1 MTMFDVTLSAFGGM
15 AVGPRPMERSLRY
28 HSDDDETTFSRF
40 VAHVRSASSSDPVFN
55 LINQKLSAWDYDSS
69 ATWTEGT
76 PGNSKERRERIY
88 SLLEVDREFAELL
101 HEKFPPNLHYDA
113 PIVIA
118 REHTPWY
125 DPARQA
131 RQSFYWDAYAGYLQT
146 RKDWNPDQIG
156 NLKES
161 TRLVMERLTDPES
174 ETIYP
179 VRGLVVG
186 YVQSG
191 KTANFT
197 GVVARAADA
206 GYRLIVVLAGTLN
219 ILRAQTQRRMDREL
233 IGLPFI
239 TLGED
244 PAYAV
249 DLDNF
254 INHGSLPSKRGAFD
268 WSRLTGS
275 KEDYQRLKY
284 GIESLRFRQHD
295 KNKPFNHPDN
305 LHREDARLLIVKKN
319 PSVLKKFAADLAR
332 VKKKQ
337 PLAEIPTLII
347 DDESDQASVNTHKP
361 TAKEIQKRTATN
373 SAIVSLLKQL
383 PRAQYV
389 GYTATPFANVFVDPN
404 NEEDLFPRDF
414 IISLP
419 RPKNYMGVADFHDLD
434 RPDRELAGP
443 NEKAFVRNVVGA
455 DTDGANLQQ
464 AIDSYVLSGALKLY
478 RAAQKPE
485 LAKAFRHHTMLI
497 HVSHLTDSHTE
508 TTALVESL
516 LGSGG
521 YLNGKAW
528 PRLKKLW
535 NADFAPVCET
545 RAEGFPVPADFD
557 ELRPFFGSCWQK
569 LNDTHKP
576 VLTINGDS
584 EDNPDFESTS
594 VWKIVVGGA
603 KLSRGYTIEGLT
615 VSYYRRR
622 AGAAD
627 SLMQMGRW
635 FGFRDGYRDLVRLYI
650 GREEPMAKGNKKNSG
665 RAKGK
670 KPAEPRTIDLFKAFE
685 AACMDEMEFR
695 NELKKYSKEADGKP
709 LLPIQVPPLVPSHLL
724 RPTAA
729 NKMYNTKILFKN
741 FAEAW
746 KEHTVAPA
754 DGDDIVYN
762 QQLLAPLLG
771 NGTESGTLSV
781 TTVDG
786 TYTQKARWKTIEP
799 SAMIDFLMAYRWAGS
814 SEGVM
819 QREIEFLGS
828 ENNGISQW
836 LFLYF
841 EGPVRSKDWPLGAET
856 FRVYNRSRTEDGR
869 FGVYSESIHRPIVKY
884 LSGVAEGDANNEVT
898 RKLMN
903 RKQAIFVFYPTAEKG
918 HSHDEDDDQITP
930 GFALQFPSNE
940 NPMQIR
946 FGVTVKAREHEAV
959 AEVVS
964 PAAAA
969 KAGKAAKGGTGKA
982 LPSRGTPSRSTA
994 AKK

>member
-118 REHTPWY
+118 REHNPWY
-125 DPARQA
+125 DPARQS
-131 RQSFYWDAYAGYLQT
+131 RQSFYWDAYAGYLQN
-146 RKDWNPDQIG
+146 RKSWNPDQIG

-174 ETIYP
+174 EVIYP

-239 TLGED
+239 TVDED
-244 PAYAV
+244 PAYAT
-249 DLDNF
+249 DLENF
-254 INHGSLPSKRGAFD
+254 IDHGALPSGRGVFD

-275 KEDYQRLKY
+275 KQDFQRLRY

-295 KNKPFNHPDN
+295 KTKPFNHPVN
-305 LHREDARLLIVKKN
+305 LHRENVRLLIVKKH
-319 PSVLKKFAADLAR
+319 PSVLKKFAADLAQ
-332 VKKKQ
+332 VQKKQ
-337 PLAEIPTLII
+337 PLADIPTLII

-361 TAKEIQKRTATN
+361 TAEEIQKRTSTN

-404 NEEDLFPRDF
+404 NEEDLFPKDF

-419 RPKNYMGVADFHDLD
+419 RPTNYMGVADFHDLD
-434 RPDRELAGP
+434 RPDREVAGP
-443 NEKAFVRNVVGA
+443 NELDYVRGVVGDDA
-455 DTDGANLQQ
+455 DDGNLRK
-464 AIDSYVLSGALKLY
+464 AIDSYILAGALKLY
-478 RAAQKPE
+478 RVAQKPE
-485 LAKAFRHHTMLI
+485 LEKAFRHHTMLV
-497 HVSHLTDSHTE
+497 HVSHLTDSHTD
-508 TTALVESL
+508 TTALVKSL
-516 LGSGG
+516 LESGG

-528 PRLKKLW
+528 ARLKKLW
-535 NADFAPVCET
+535 DTDFAPVCEK
-545 RAEGFPVPADFD
+545 RAEGFPVPPDFD
-557 ELRPFFGSCWQK
+557 ALRPFFGSCWQK
-569 LNDTHKP
+569 LTDTRKP

-584 EDNPDFESTS
+584 KDNPDFESTS

-650 GREEPMAKGNKKNSG
+650 GRKEPAGKRVEKSSG
-665 RAKGK
+665 RTKGK
-670 KPAEPRTIDLFKAFE
+670 KPAEPKTIDLFKAFE
-685 AACMDEMEFR
+685 AACMDELEFR
-695 NELKKYSKEADGKP
+695 NELKKYEKEADGKP

-741 FAEAW
+741 FSEAW

-771 NGTESGTLSV
+771 KGTESGTLSV
-781 TTVDG
+781 TTTDG
-786 TYTQKARWKTIEP
+786 TFAHKARWKKVKP
-799 SAMIDFLMAYRWAGS
+799 SIMIDFLKAYRWEDG
-814 SEGVM
+814 SEGVL
-819 QREIEFLGS
+819 QREIEFLASKDSGVS
-828 ENNGISQW
+828 EW

-841 EGPVRSKDWPLGAET
+841 EGPVRSRSWPAGKET

-869 FGVYSESIHRPIVKY
+869 FGVYSESIHRPLVRY
-884 LSGVAEGDANNEVT
+884 LSGVSEGVANNEIT
-898 RKLMN
+898 QKLMGK
-903 RKQAIFVFYPTAEKG
+903 KQAIFVFYPTAEIG
-918 HSHDEDDDQITP
+918 GSHDDDLITP
-930 GFALQFPSNE
+930 GFALQFPHND
-940 NPMQIR
+940 NQMLIR
-946 FGVTVKAREHEAV
+946 FGVSVKAREHEAV
-959 AEVVS
+959 AEVV
-964 PAAAA
+964 PATPVA
-969 KAGKAAKGGTGKA
+969 KAGKAAKGGAAKVPA
-982 LPSRGTPSRSTA
+982 SRSKSSGSTA
-994 AKK
+994 GKN